1 MDDSYSDAQVQ
12 SQRKTIEILAVCLGA
27 SISVS
32 VALMTILITGKSL
45 LSGVILAGSS
55 AALVVSL
62 IVSIPI
68 LISQRKAKRKYNLL
82 SGALDIVD
90 ATVVVYDENDR
101 VILYNASAKRFYA
114 TRGVKLRRGMQD
126 IDLYAISAR
135 YMYRN
140 PEEQQQWFRDAM
152 ESRTRQLTL
161 GQPLII
167 RLENPE
173 RYHQVLLA
181 SQNNGHY
188 VCLLYTSPSP
198 RDLSTS
204 RMPSSA

>member
-1 MDDSYSDAQVQ
+1 MDDSYLEAQVQ
-12 SQRKTIEILAVCLGA
+12 GQRKTIEILAVCLGA

-101 VILYNASAKRFYA
+101 VILYLS
-114 TRGVKLRRGMQD
+114 
-126 IDLYAISAR
+126 
-135 YMYRN
+135 
-140 PEEQQQWFRDAM
+140 
-152 ESRTRQLTL
+152 
-161 GQPLII
+161 LIHI
-167 RLENPE
+167 
-173 RYHQVLLA
+173 
-181 SQNNGHY
+181 
-188 VCLLYTSPSP
+188 
-198 RDLSTS
+198 
-204 RMPSSA
+204 